1 MLNVGEENLQRFT
14 ATAKINS
21 EITDWL
27 KFNMNMRFTR
37 EDYVRPSALTDYF
50 YEALAFKAWPILPLY
65 DRNGY
70 YYYSD
75 DTSVAALAEGGSDK
89 SKPIISTFRPA
100 WK

>member
-1 MLNVGEENLQRFT
+1 MPAEEVKVNYYASGSYFDQDGLLNVGEENLQRFT

-50 YEALAFKAWPILPLY
+50 TRRWPLKHGLFCRSTIATDTTITVMIL
-65 DRNGY
+65 R
-70 YYYSD
+70 
-75 DTSVAALAEGGSDK
+75 
-89 SKPIISTFRPA
+89 
-100 WK
+100 